1 MNRLLVTISPLL
13 LSVIAFAGAK
23 ESETAETIMLRRSK
37 AESGDAN
44 SQVVMG
50 MNHLQGVPGLVNQ
63 DEVVAAELF
72 TSAAEAD
79 DQFGQ
84 IELARCYQEGLGVPK
99 SDSEAYKWLLVASAK
114 GNKIAREKMATLEP
128 LLTPTQRE
136 AGQAKAEAF
145 RRQLSEKPRPN
156 DLERL
161 NLANRELGI
170 GNGFLRKGLIMADK
184 SEALAALPHL
194 KTSANLGNAEA
205 QYKLSFLLSMVPGID
220 DLPTSAKWLI
230 RAAHQGQPNAQYD
243 LAWAYTNNKSGLKT
257 DPILARKWLKVV
269 TRRSN
274 PDDVIKPLEE
284 QIHKISNEKERA
296 EGDELAASFRAA
308 PEI

>member
-63 DEVVAAELF
+63 DEFTAAQF
-72 TSAAEAD
+72 FMAAAEAD

-84 IELARCYQEGLGVPK
+84 MELARCYQDGLGVPK

-114 GNKIAREKMATLEP
+114 GNKIARERMVALEP

-136 AGQAKAEAF
+136 AGQTKAEAF
-145 RRQLSEKPRPN
+145 RKQLNEKPRPN

-184 SEALAALPHL
+184 SEALAALPHF

-205 QYKLSFLLSMVPGID
+205 QFNLSFLLMSVKGMD
-220 DLPTSAKWLI
+220 DLPGSAKWLV
-230 RAAHQGQPNAQYD
+230 RAARQGHPEAQYY
-243 LAWAYTNNKSGLKT
+243 LAWAYTNNKSGLKA

-269 TRRSN
+269 TRRQN
-274 PDDVIKPLEE
+274 PDDATKPLEE
-284 QIHKISNEKERA
+284 RINKISSEKERS
-296 EGDELAASFRAA
+296 EGDELASSFKPD
-308 PEI
+308 PEL